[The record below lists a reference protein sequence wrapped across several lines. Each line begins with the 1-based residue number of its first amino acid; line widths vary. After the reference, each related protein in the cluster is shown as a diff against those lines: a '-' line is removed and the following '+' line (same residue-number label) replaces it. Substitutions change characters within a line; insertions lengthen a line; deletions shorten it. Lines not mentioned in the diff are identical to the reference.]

1 MTYLLSS
8 VLSLITDVINKNC
21 EGLALKFSE
30 CKKKKNVYR
39 KMLEFIAEFTSFH
52 FHTDH
57 FLKIK
62 KEYILLGTMKVKEI

>member
-1 MTYLLSS
+1 
-8 VLSLITDVINKNC
+8 
-21 EGLALKFSE
+21 
-30 CKKKKNVYR
+30 
-39 KMLEFIAEFTSFH
+39 MLEFIAEFTSFH